1 MLLSPET
8 LDNLSKIKVYSSDI
22 INFSNKLEYKIRS
35 SEKNKST
42 LSSPELTL
50 KKDIDNSENSFF
62 KRFIKIILFR

>member
-22 INFSNKLEYKIRS
+22 IYFSNKLEYKIRS